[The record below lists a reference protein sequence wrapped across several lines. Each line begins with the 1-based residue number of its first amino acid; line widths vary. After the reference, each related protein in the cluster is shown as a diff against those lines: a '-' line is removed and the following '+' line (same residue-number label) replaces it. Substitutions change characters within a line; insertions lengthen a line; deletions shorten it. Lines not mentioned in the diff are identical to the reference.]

1 MTDDHPTP
9 PASRPRLPR
18 TVQLL
23 AWASFL
29 NDVASEMVYPQ
40 LPRFLLQMLGGNKTY
55 LGLMEGAA
63 EAVSSLVKLWSGARS
78 DQTGDRQRLVVG
90 GYLVATLARPLI
102 AITAVPWQLLSLRVA
117 DRIGKGIR
125 TAPRDALI
133 ADVTNES
140 NRGRAF
146 GFHRGMDH
154 LGAAVGPL
162 LATAF
167 LWAWPG
173 ELRWLFF
180 VSLVPGI
187 AVTILVCLLRQ
198 PRTHQKNPSPVRPP
212 LEWRPLGR
220 EFRLYLL
227 AVLIFTL
234 GNSSDLFLLVRA
246 GEAGIPDVYL
256 PLLWCA
262 FHVAKSAGNVAVG
275 PIVDRIGPRP
285 LLVAGWLLYA
295 VVYFLFALASTPWH
309 AWALFLAYAG
319 YFALAEPAEKA
330 LVARLAG
337 PQHKGLGF
345 GWFNLVVG
353 LGALPASLL
362 FGGLYDLAGPI
373 AAFGTGAGL
382 ATLAVA
388 ILSFTEARFQFAGR
402 RGRYLGQ

>member
-1 MTDDHPTP
+1 MTEVLPSP
-9 PASRPRLPR
+9 PAPRPRLPR
-18 TVQLL
+18 TVHLL

-29 NDVASEMVYPQ
+29 NDVASEMVYPL
-40 LPRFLLQMLGGNKTY
+40 LPRFLLQVLGGNKTY
-55 LGLMEGAA
+55 LGLMEGGA

-78 DQTGDRQRLVVG
+78 DQTGDRQRPVVG

-102 AITAVPWQLLSLRVA
+102 AVTSAPWQLLSLRIA

-133 ADVTNES
+133 ADVTDES

-162 LATAF
+162 LATMF

-173 ELRWLFF
+173 KLRWLFF
-180 VSLVPGI
+180 VALVPGI
-187 AVTILVCLLRQ
+187 AVTILVCLLRHPQ
-198 PRTHQKNPSPVRPP
+198 SRSPAPVRIP

-220 EFRLYLL
+220 EFRLFLL
-227 AVLIFTL
+227 AILVFTL

-246 GEAGIPDVYL
+246 GEAGIPDAYL

-262 FHVAKSAGNVAVG
+262 FHIAKSAGNVAAG

-285 LLVAGWLLYA
+285 LLVAGWFVYT
-295 VVYFLFALASTPWH
+295 VVYLLFAMASTPWH

-330 LVARLAG
+330 LVARFAG
-337 PQHKGLGF
+337 PEHKGLGF

-382 ATLAVA
+382 AALAVV
-388 ILSFTEARFQFAGR
+388 ILLFTEARFQFAGR
-402 RGRYLGQ
+402 RGRYLRQ